1 MLRPPVGAAILG
13 FMALVAGV
21 VDILHGLRYMAF
33 VTFGPASVG
42 SGLFLWGLFAFIVG
56 VVWVAAAYAFWSTQ
70 SWAWLLGMIVA
81 IFGLIN
87 AVLVLFDTGD
97 FATGLAVALL
107 PLVVLWYLQ
116 QPDIKRVFGV
126 SEEA

>member
-1 MLRPPVGAAILG
+1 
-13 FMALVAGV
+13 MALVAGV
-21 VDILHGLRYMAF
+21 VDILHGLRYMAI
-33 VTFGPASVG
+33 VTFGPAQVG

-56 VVWVAAAYAFWSTQ
+56 VIWVAAAYAFWSTQ
-70 SWAWLLGMIVA
+70 AWAWLLGMIVA

-116 QPDIKRVFGV
+116 QPDIKKVFGV
-126 SEEA
+126 ADEA

>member
-21 VDILHGLRYMAF
+21 VDILHGLRYMAI
-33 VTFGPASVG
+33 VTFGPAQVG

-56 VVWVAAAYAFWSTQ
+56 VIWVAAAYAFWSTQ
-70 SWAWLLGMIVA
+70 AWAWLLGMIVA

-116 QPDIKRVFGV
+116 QPDIKKVFGV
-126 SEEA
+126 ADEA